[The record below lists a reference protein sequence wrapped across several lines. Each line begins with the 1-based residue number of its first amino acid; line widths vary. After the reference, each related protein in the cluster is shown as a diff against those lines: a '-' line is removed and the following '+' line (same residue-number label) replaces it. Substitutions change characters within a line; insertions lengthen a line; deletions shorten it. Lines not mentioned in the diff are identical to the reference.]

1 MRSTTTGAAQPTM
14 TTAPAAP
21 PPSDPHHPGDD
32 GPASRRRTFRHIY
45 PLRVLGMGL
54 GGLLVASVLHQ
65 HGTLEGYWVLAV
77 LSFLVWPHLAYLHA
91 RHSTN
96 PFRAEIYNLLIDSAM
111 VGLWVPL
118 MHFNLLPSVVLA
130 TVTTYDKFSTGIKR
144 LWLYSLPGML
154 GTGVLVTLLVR
165 PEPQLESSL
174 TVIVCT
180 LPLFILHSMAV
191 SVASYR
197 LIRTVARQNR
207 QLEAMRRT
215 DAQTGLA
222 ARSHWQEQAND
233 SLERYHASGEPAC
246 LLMIDIDHFKPI
258 NDLHGHTVGDEV
270 IRAVGQV
277 IRDCVR
283 AHDHAGRYG
292 GDEFAVVCGNARA
305 PEAQA
310 IAERIRDRIAA
321 LRLRELPELRL
332 TSSIGLAETMRSQ
345 LSLRDWINDADAAL
359 YRAKHQ
365 GRNRVAGP
373 AVAPPPAPP
382 TPQPA

>member
-1 MRSTTTGAAQPTM
+1 MTST
-14 TTAPAAP
+14 PATP
-21 PPSDPHHPGDD
+21 PPHGPRHPGDN

-65 HGTLEGYWVLAV
+65 HQTLRDYWMLAV
-77 LSFLVWPHLAYLHA
+77 FSFLAWPHLAYLLA
-91 RHSTN
+91 RHSRD
-96 PFRAEIYNLLIDSAM
+96 PYRAEVRNLLIDSAM

-118 MHFNLLPSVVLA
+118 MHFNLLPSVVLVA
-130 TVTTYDKFSTGIKR
+130 VTTYDKFSTGIKR

-154 GTGVLVTLLVR
+154 GTGALATLLLR
-165 PEPQLESSL
+165 PEPRLESSL
-174 TVIVCT
+174 WVVIFSLPVIIVHT
-180 LPLFILHSMAV
+180 LAV

-207 QLEAMRRT
+207 ELEAMRRT

-222 ARSHWQEQAND
+222 ARSHWQEQASA
-233 SLERYHASGEPAC
+233 SLERFHASGEPAC

-258 NDLHGHTVGDEV
+258 NDVHGHTVGDEV

-277 IRDCVR
+277 ILDCVR

-292 GDEFAVVCGNARA
+292 GDEFAVVCSGVHAD
-305 PEAQA
+305 EAQA

-321 LRLRELPELRL
+321 VRLRELPELQL
-332 TSSIGLAETMRSQ
+332 TSSIGLAETGRSHI
-345 LSLRDWINDADAAL
+345 SLRDWINDADTAL
-359 YRAKHQ
+359 YRAKHG
-365 GRNRVAGP
+365 GRNQVAGSR
-373 AVAPPPAPP
+373 APMPPGIP
-382 TPQPA
+382 TPPQPA

>member
-1 MRSTTTGAAQPTM
+1 MTST
-14 TTAPAAP
+14 PAT
-21 PPSDPHHPGDD
+21 PSPHGPRHPGDN

-65 HGTLEGYWVLAV
+65 HQTLRDYWMLAV
-77 LSFLVWPHLAYLHA
+77 FSFLAWPHLAYLLA
-91 RHSTN
+91 RHSRD
-96 PFRAEIYNLLIDSAM
+96 PYRAEVRNLLIDSAI

-118 MHFNLLPSVVLA
+118 MHFNLLPSVVLVA
-130 TVTTYDKFSTGIKR
+130 VTTYDKFSTGIKR

-154 GTGVLVTLLVR
+154 GTGALATLLLR
-165 PEPQLESSL
+165 PEPRLESSL
-174 TVIVCT
+174 LVVIFT
-180 LPLFILHSMAV
+180 LPVIIVHTMAV

-207 QLEAMRRT
+207 ELEAMRRT

-222 ARSHWQEQAND
+222 ARSHWQEQASD
-233 SLERYHASGEPAC
+233 SLERYHARHEPAC

-305 PEAQA
+305 PEAQV
-310 IAERIRDRIAA
+310 IAERICDRIAA
-321 LRLRELPELRL
+321 LRLRELPELHL

-359 YRAKHQ
+359 YRAKHA
-365 GRNRVAGP
+365 GRNQVAGSS
-373 AVAPPPAPP
+373 APMPPGIP
-382 TPQPA
+382 TPPQPA